1 MITLDSP
8 ELKNISPE
16 KLGELMIE
24 AKKAY
29 YTGGKPIMDDHTWDI
44 LEDTLR
50 KKLPYHRIFTKV
62 GTTHFNTGFDK
73 KTHSMPMGSQ
83 NKVNTLDEL
92 IHYFELKEKLLS
104 KNEDKTSPL
113 LQGGI
118 RGGFCVQPKCDG
130 ISLEIIYQNGQ
141 LIEAITRGDGHIGD
155 VITQNVVKMKNA
167 VINLSNHFSGAV
179 RCEIVMLN
187 DDFEKLNQLNKK
199 NISPNLPARQDCKAV
214 GGSKGG
220 DADSSAP
227 EGFYSNSRN
236 AASGISQRL
245 DGQFSEFCSL
255 YAVDVFGRDVLQNV
269 STKQNKLSTEQNK
282 FATETEKIAFLQKH
296 KFTTVENFLCQNFDQ
311 IEAIYQKFLNQKRQT
326 YPFEIDG
333 LVIKINDLNLQH
345 QLGAKNNR
353 PKGQVAYKFPSRSSQ
368 TRITNITWQVGP
380 MGTITPVA
388 QVDPI
393 EISGAIIT
401 FASLANYDLIK
412 EKNINI
418 DDIVEIQRRGDVI
431 PHVEKVIT
439 KVYNGHVLAPTHC
452 PACQTKLVTDN
463 KFIHCPNITKCPG
476 QILGSL
482 RLFCD
487 TLEIKGI
494 SDKTIAK
501 LYQLN
506 LIKLPGDFYRLQVS
520 DFENIP
526 GLGTKSGAN
535 IVREIQAKKT
545 LTLKQILDAAII
557 PNFSS
562 QRIIQ
567 IINAGFDTPE
577 KILNITV
584 PQLEALPGI
593 QITLAEKIYQGIQDR
608 KNFIES
614 ILDNVI
620 ILESRI
626 LNLESKIFGK
636 NFAIT
641 GTLSVPRKALEDKI
655 ISLNGKLS
663 ASVTS
668 NTDYLITNE
677 TESDSSKFINAKKFG
692 TKIISEVEFNQ
703 LAD

>member
-16 KLGELMIE
+16 KLGELLID
-24 AKKAY
+24 AKKTY
-29 YTGGKPIMDDHTWDI
+29 YTTGKIIMDDHTFDV
-44 LEDTLR
+44 LEDILR
-50 KKLPYHRIFTKV
+50 KKLPYHRIFTKAGV
-62 GTTHFNTGFDK
+62 SSFITGFDK
-73 KTHSMPMGSQ
+73 KAHSMPMGSQ
-83 NKVNTLDEL
+83 NKVNRLDDL
-92 IHYFELKEKLLS
+92 IHYFELKKIPKDTE
-104 KNEDKTSPL
+104 
-113 LQGGI
+113 
-118 RGGFCVQPKCDG
+118 FVVQPKCDG
-130 ISLEIIYQNGQ
+130 ISLEIIYQNGE
-141 LIEAITRGDGHIGD
+141 LVEAITRGDGHIGD
-155 VITQNVVKMKNA
+155 IITQNVVKMKNS
-167 VINLSNHFSGAV
+167 VKKIDEDFSGAV

-187 DDFEKLNQLNKK
+187 KDFEELNKLT
-199 NISPNLPARQDCKAV
+199 NVETLQATSLQNNN
-214 GGSKGG
+214 
-220 DADSSAP
+220 

-236 AASGISQRL
+236 ATSGISQRL
-245 DGQFSEFCSL
+245 DGKYSEYCSL
-255 YAVDVFGRDVLQNV
+255 YAVDLDCRDVLQNV
-269 STKQNKLSTEQNK
+269 STKYNIH
-282 FATETEKIAFLQKH
+282 TETDKINFLK
-296 KFTTVENFLCQNFDQ
+296 KNGFTPVENFLCQNFDQ
-311 IEAIYQKFLNQKRQT
+311 VEKIYQQFLNKSRVE

-345 QLGAKNNR
+345 QLGSKNNR

-368 TRITNITWQVGP
+368 TRIVNIEWQVGP

-431 PHVEKVIT
+431 PHIEGVVT
-439 KVYNGHVLAPTHC
+439 KVTPGHIIAPTNC
-452 PACQTKLVTDN
+452 PLCGTKLIEDN
-463 KFIHCPNITKCPG
+463 KFIRCPNIIKCPG

-494 SDKTIAK
+494 SDKTIEK

-506 LIKLPGDFYRLQVS
+506 LIKLPGDFYHLKVS
-520 DFENIP
+520 DFENIA
-526 GLGTKSGAN
+526 GLGNKSGTN

-593 QITLAEKIYQGIQDR
+593 QITLAEKIYQGIQNRQD
-608 KNFIES
+608 FIQS
-614 ILDNVI
+614 ILDNVET
-620 ILESRI
+620 LHTTSLLKNKQTL
-626 LNLESKIFGK
+626 LNKS
-636 NFAIT
+636 FAIT
-641 GTLSVPRKALEDKI
+641 GSLSVPRKVLEDQI
-655 ISLNGKLS
+655 ISLGGKLS

-692 TKIISEVEFNQ
+692 TKIISEDEFNQ
-703 LAD
+703 LAI

>member
-29 YTGGKPIMDDHTWDI
+29 YTSGKPIMDDHTWDI
-44 LEDTLR
+44 LEDTLH

-73 KTHSMPMGSQ
+73 KSHSIPMGSQ
-83 NKVNTLDEL
+83 NKVNRLDDL
-92 IHYFELKEKLLS
+92 IHYFELKKIP
-104 KNEDKTSPL
+104 KNTE
-113 LQGGI
+113 
-118 RGGFCVQPKCDG
+118 FVVQPKCDG
-130 ISLEIIYQNGQ
+130 ISLEIIYKNGE

-167 VINLSNHFSGAV
+167 VLKLSDHFSGAI
-179 RCEIVMLN
+179 RCEIIMLN
-187 DDFEKLNQLNKK
+187 DDFEKLNKINDNLN
-199 NISPNLPARQDCKAV
+199 
-214 GGSKGG
+214 
-220 DADSSAP
+220 
-227 EGFYSNSRN
+227 YSNSRN

-245 DGQFSEFCSL
+245 DGQFSDFCSL
-255 YAVDVFGRDVLQNV
+255 YAVDIN
-269 STKQNKLSTEQNK
+269 STSHQFT
-282 FATETEKIAFLQKH
+282 TETEKIEFLKKH
-296 KFTTVENFLCQNFDQ
+296 NITPVENFSCQNFDQ
-311 IEAIYQKFLNQKRQT
+311 VEEIYQKFLTQKRQN

-345 QLGAKNNR
+345 QLGTKNNR

-431 PHVEKVIT
+431 PHVEKVVTKIT
-439 KVYNGHVLAPTHC
+439 SGHTLAPTHC
-452 PACQTKLVTDN
+452 PICHTQLIFDN
-463 KFIHCPNITKCPG
+463 KFIRCPNNSQCAG

-494 SDKTIAK
+494 SDKTIEK

-506 LIKLPGDFYRLQVS
+506 LVQLPGDFYRLQVA

-526 GLGTKSGAN
+526 GLGTKSGTN
-535 IVREIQAKKT
+535 IVKEIQAKKS

-577 KILNITV
+577 KILHITI

-593 QITLAEKIYQGIQDR
+593 KITLAEKIYQGIQNR
-608 KNFIES
+608 KNFIKS
-614 ILDNVI
+614 ILSHVS
-620 ILESRI
+620 L
-626 LNLESKIFGK
+626 K
-636 NFAIT
+636 NPPQDIKKSAIKGLSFAIT
-641 GTLSVPRKALEDKI
+641 GDLSVPRKILEEKI
-655 ISLNGKLS
+655 ISLGGKLS
-663 ASVTS
+663 SSVSS

-677 TESDSSKFINAKKFG
+677 TESSSSKFVNAKKFG
-692 TKIISEVEFNQ
+692 TKILSETEFNN
-703 LAD
+703 LIK

>member
-29 YTGGKPIMDDHTWDI
+29 YNTGKPIMDDHTWDI

-62 GTTHFNTGFDK
+62 GSHHFNTGFDK
-73 KTHSMPMGSQ
+73 KSHSMPMGSQ
-83 NKVNTLDEL
+83 NKINRLEDL
-92 IHYFELKEKLLS
+92 IHYFELKKIPQNTE
-104 KNEDKTSPL
+104 
-113 LQGGI
+113 
-118 RGGFCVQPKCDG
+118 FVVQPKCDG
-130 ISLEIIYQNGQ
+130 ISLEIIYKNGE
-141 LIEAITRGDGHIGD
+141 LVESITRGDGHIGD
-155 VITQNVVKMKNA
+155 VITQNIVKMKKC
-167 VINLSNHFSGAV
+167 VTKINENFSGAI

-187 DDFEKLNQLNKK
+187 DDFEKLNKLTQK
-199 NISPNLPARQDCKAV
+199 NTPALSRSIDTPERV
-214 GGSKGG
+214 EG
-220 DADSSAP
+220 DG

-245 DGQFSEFCSL
+245 DGQYAEFCSL
-255 YAVDVFGRDVLQNV
+255 YAVDIF
-269 STKQNKLSTEQNK
+269 SPSYS
-282 FATETEKIAFLQKH
+282 FSTETEKINFLNQH
-296 KFTTVENFLCQNFDQ
+296 GFTTVDNFLCQNFDQ
-311 IEAIYQKFLNQKRQT
+311 IEEIYQQFLNKNRGE

-333 LVIKINDLNLQH
+333 LVIKINDLQLQH
-345 QLGAKNNR
+345 QLGSKNNR

-368 TRITNITWQVGP
+368 TRIINIDWQVGP

-431 PHVEKVIT
+431 PHVEQVIT
-439 KVYNGHVLAPTHC
+439 KINSGHISAPIKC
-452 PACQTKLVTDN
+452 PSCHTPLIHEN
-463 KFIHCPNITKCPG
+463 KFLKCPNISKCSA

-520 DFENIP
+520 DFENIA
-526 GLGTKSGAN
+526 GLGNKSGSN

-577 KILNITV
+577 KILSLTV
-584 PQLEALPGI
+584 SQLEALPGI
-593 QITLAEKIYQGIQDR
+593 KITLAEKIYQGIQSRRD
-608 KNFIES
+608 FIQS
-614 ILDNVI
+614 ILNNVTI
-620 ILESRI
+620 HQSKI
-626 LNLESKIFGK
+626 LNHESKIFGK

-641 GTLSVPRKALEDKI
+641 GTLSIPRKSLEEKI
-655 ISLNGKLS
+655 ISLGGKLAS
-663 ASVTS
+663 SVTS

-677 TESDSSKFINAKKFG
+677 IESDSSKFVNAKKFG
-692 TKIISEVEFNQ
+692 TQIISEVEFSQ
-703 LAD
+703 LAE

>member
-29 YTGGKPIMDDHTWDI
+29 YNTGKPIMDDHTWDI

-62 GTTHFNTGFDK
+62 GSHHFNTGFDK
-73 KTHSMPMGSQ
+73 KSHSMPMGSQ
-83 NKVNTLDEL
+83 NKVNTFNDLV
-92 IHYFELKEKLLS
+92 HYFELKS
-104 KNEDKTSPL
+104 AAAGNVDMRS
-113 LQGGI
+113 I
-118 RGGFCVQPKCDG
+118 SYVVQPKCDG
-130 ISLEIIYQNGQ
+130 ISLEIIYKNGE

-155 VITQNVVKMKNA
+155 VITQNVVKMKNS
-167 VINLSNHFSGAV
+167 VKKIDTDFSGAV

-187 DDFEKLNQLNKK
+187 KDFEKLNNLTNVETLRATSLQNK
-199 NISPNLPARQDCKAV
+199 NN
-214 GGSKGG
+214 
-220 DADSSAP
+220 
-227 EGFYSNSRN
+227 EWFYSNSRN

-245 DGQFSEFCSL
+245 DGQYAEFCSL
-255 YAVDVFGRDVLQNV
+255 YAVDIFSSSHNF
-269 STKQNKLSTEQNK
+269 S
-282 FATETEKIAFLQKH
+282 TETEKINFLK
-296 KFTTVENFLCQNFDQ
+296 KYGFTTVDNFLCQNFDQ
-311 IEAIYQKFLNQKRQT
+311 VEKIYQQFLNKSRGE
-326 YPFEIDG
+326 YSFEIDG
-333 LVIKINDLNLQH
+333 LVIKINDLQLQH
-345 QLGAKNNR
+345 QLGSKNNR

-368 TRITNITWQVGP
+368 TRIIKIDWQVGP

-418 DDIVEIQRRGDVI
+418 DDVVEIQRRGDVI
-431 PHVEKVIT
+431 PHVEGVIT
-439 KVYNGHVLAPTHC
+439 KVAEGHILAP
-452 PACQTKLVTDN
+452 
-463 KFIHCPNITKCPG
+463 IHCPSCHTPLIQENKFLKCPNIQNCPA

-494 SDKTIAK
+494 SDKTITK

-506 LIKLPGDFYRLQVS
+506 LVKLPGDFYHLQVS
-520 DFENIP
+520 DFENIA
-526 GLGTKSGAN
+526 GLGNKSGTN
-535 IVREIQAKKT
+535 IIREIQAKKT

-567 IINAGFDTPE
+567 IINAGFNTPE
-577 KILNITV
+577 KILNITI
-584 PQLEALPGI
+584 PQLESLPGI
-593 QITLAEKIYQGIQDR
+593 QITLAEKIYQGIQSRHD
-608 KNFIES
+608 FIQS
-614 ILDNVI
+614 ILSNVLI
-620 ILESRI
+620 RNSKLEIRNSTI
-626 LNLESKIFGK
+626 KGLT
-636 NFAIT
+636 FAIT
-641 GTLSVPRKALEDKI
+641 GTLSQPRKVLEDKI
-655 ISLNGKLS
+655 ISFGGKLAS
-663 ASVTS
+663 SVTS

-677 TESDSSKFINAKKFG
+677 TESDSSKFTNAQKFG
-692 TKIISEVEFNQ
+692 TKIISEAEFQ
-703 LAD
+703 KLAD